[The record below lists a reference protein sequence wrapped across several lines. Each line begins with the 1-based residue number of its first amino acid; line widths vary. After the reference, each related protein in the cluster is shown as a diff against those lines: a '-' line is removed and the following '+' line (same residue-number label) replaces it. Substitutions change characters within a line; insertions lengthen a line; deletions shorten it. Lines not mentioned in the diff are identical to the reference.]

1 MLSRLISNLSPV
13 WWMWLGGLGRSL
25 ANARQPLSP
34 PVLIMSLPRSG
45 SSWVGDTLGASPGAL
60 YLREPI
66 NQVHTAR
73 HPDIPTVHEVTKETV
88 SATYRT
94 TAADALGGM
103 PAFPRGVVH
112 RTDQWRLSSRAQR
125 RPVVKEVN
133 PLATAW
139 LAENF
144 RPRIIFL
151 RRHPAAVAHSVH
163 RQGWTG
169 LELRRRFRPETMEK
183 WNLDR
188 PEFTRSFW
196 TRHGA
201 FQAMVMIKTMEAL
214 EAYGDFLPVCYET
227 VCESPVEQF
236 RAMYEYAELPWSDEV
251 ERMVL
256 SRSSSN
262 SHDRSDTY
270 GTARDSRKMIE
281 SWRRD
286 VDEANLAEIRDTYLA
301 LDPPFY
307 GPDNW

>member
-1 MLSRLISNLSPV
+1 MFFRLFPNLSPV

-25 ANARQPLSP
+25 ANARHPLSP
-34 PVLIMSLPRSG
+34 PVLIISLPRSG

-66 NQVHTAR
+66 NQAYTAR
-73 HPDIPTVHEVTKETV
+73 RSDLPTVHEMTEEIAN
-88 SATYRT
+88 SAYQAI
-94 TAADALGGM
+94 AADALGGM
-103 PAFPRGVVH
+103 PAFPRGVV
-112 RTDQWRLSSRAQR
+112 RRPDQWRLSSRTRR

-169 LELRRRFRPETMEK
+169 LQFQRKFQPETVKK

-188 PEFTRSFW
+188 PEFARSFW

-201 FQAMVMIKTMEAL
+201 FQALVMIKTMEAL
-214 EAYGDFLPVCYET
+214 EAYGEFLPVCYET

-251 ERMVL
+251 EQMVL
-256 SRSSSN
+256 SRSSSS

-286 VDEANLAEIRDTYLA
+286 MDDASLAEVRDAYLA
-301 LDPPFY
+301 LDSPFY
-307 GPDNW
+307 GPDDW